1 MVLVMVMVV
10 IDRGSGVEG
19 GVEGE
24 GCLFVV
30 VVVVVAQRGGGGG
43 GARSAGGMYKARAI
57 AAFCGRGTGGEGG
70 QQPQPRLAAK
80 HSLEVGQRT
89 RVVLPRR
96 GGKSAKRKPSGRENY
111 EDRDGLMVAYLWR
124 LIE

>member
-1 MVLVMVMVV
+1 MMVMVV

-19 GVEGE
+19 E
-24 GCLFVV
+24 GCLF
-30 VVVVVAQRGGGGG
+30 VVVVVAQRGGG
-43 GARSAGGMYKARAI
+43 MYKARAI
-57 AAFCGRGTGGEGG
+57 VAFCGRRTGGEGG

-111 EDRDGLMVAYLWR
+111 EGDD
-124 LIE
+124 

>member
-1 MVLVMVMVV
+1 MVMVMVV
-10 IDRGSGVEG
+10 IDGGSGVEG

-30 VVVVVAQRGGGGG
+30 VVVAQRGGGGAG
-43 GARSAGGMYKARAI
+43 RSAGGMYKARAI
-57 AAFCGRGTGGEGG
+57 VAFCGRGTGGEGG
-70 QQPQPRLAAK
+70 HQPQPRLAAK

-111 EDRDGLMVAYLWR
+111 EDGGD
-124 LIE
+124 